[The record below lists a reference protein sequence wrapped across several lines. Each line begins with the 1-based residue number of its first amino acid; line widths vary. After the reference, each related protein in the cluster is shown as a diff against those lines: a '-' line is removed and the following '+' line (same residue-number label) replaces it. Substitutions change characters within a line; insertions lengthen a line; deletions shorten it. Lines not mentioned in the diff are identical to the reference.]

1 MSNDQQE
8 IGFGNVEDKFPKK
21 KTLYDKIIENQQKEA
36 SESKSDL
43 QENQA
48 PSPEDAGEANP
59 PPPPYVE
66 EEILSPPPPPLD
78 EENLSPPPPFVNEE
92 VSSPPPPVVEKE
104 VSIPQPPLVEEDIQS
119 PPPPVVEEELSSPPP
134 FVEKDFSSPPP
145 PPPVSKSGKKNP
157 PPPPSDPVD
166 PVGKEKGSAGKSKRN
181 KRLTAVFIVLI
192 VIMLGVI
199 GYLVYTLMT
208 ERDEA
213 EEMRFT
219 LELQKENLTN
229 ELNELYAQ
237 YDSLQT
243 NNDSMNV
250 LIEERQDQIR
260 NLLAIRA
267 SNAKKIQ
274 IYEEQVSSLRKV
286 LRDFVVQVDSLN
298 QANLRLQAENKA
310 AQDQIRRATQANRQL
325 EDINKNLEDKVEKA
339 SAVKALNVYAE
350 PIEDNGNLARRIKR
364 TDKIKVTF
372 ALAENAIAKP
382 GLKRIYVRIANPNQ
396 RIMTKDPTNVFTWD
410 GKSVPYS
417 AYREVEYEG
426 TQLEVSIYYDA
437 DEGEIEAGTYYID
450 LFMDGELIGTTSFSL
465 K

>member
-36 SESKSDL
+36 SESESDL

-48 PSPEDAGEANP
+48 PSPQDAGEANP
-59 PPPPYVE
+59 PLPPVVE
-66 EEILSPPPPPLD
+66 EGISSPLPPPLD

-104 VSIPQPPLVEEDIQS
+104 VSIPQPPLVEEDIQN
-119 PPPPVVEEELSSPPP
+119 PPS
-134 FVEKDFSSPPP
+134 P

-157 PPPPSDPVD
+157 PPPPSDPID
-166 PVGKEKGSAGKSKRN
+166 PVGKEKGNSGKSKRN

-199 GYLVYTLMT
+199 GYLVYTLMN